1 MPLFLRDTGFAEAS
15 DLAACRQLLSNGS
28 RSFYA
33 ASFFLPK
40 SVREPAAALYAFCRV
55 ADDAIDL
62 EADRHGALARL
73 RERLER
79 IYRGTPLDQPIDRA
93 MAGAVERFHIPRVL
107 PEALLEGF
115 EWDAEGRL
123 YEDIEGVCDYSA
135 RVASA
140 VGAMMAALM
149 GVRSPQVLAR
159 ACDLGTAMQLSNICR
174 DVGEDAANGRIYLPL
189 NWLRE
194 AGIEPAAWLRRPVFS
209 PALGA
214 VVARVLA
221 LADDLY
227 QRAESGIARLPV
239 GCRPGIYAARLLYAE
254 IGHEVARN
262 GYDSVSRRAVVP
274 AARKLSLLSQALAVT
289 PFPGRQCD
297 DEPLAANRFLVDAVA
312 AAPPITQPGR
322 AVEQAPASAIKRRR
336 QRRRVSDQMLWVLDL
351 FQTLEE
357 RDRLAMYGGP
367 VYASSLYGER
377 ELLGAMRN
385 GAS

>member
-1 MPLFLRDTGFAEAS
+1 MPLFLRDTGFAEAA

-40 SVREPAAALYAFCRV
+40 AVREPAAALYAFCRI

-62 EADRHGALARL
+62 EADRRGALLRL
-73 RERLER
+73 RERLDR
-79 IYRGTPLDQPIDRA
+79 IYRGTSLDHPIDRA
-93 MAGAVERFHIPRVL
+93 MAGAVERFHIPRAL

-123 YEDIEGVCDYSA
+123 YEDIDGVCEYSA
-135 RVASA
+135 RVAAA
-140 VGAMMAALM
+140 VGAMMTALM

-159 ACDLGTAMQLSNICR
+159 ACDLGTAMQLTNICR
-174 DVGEDAANGRIYLPL
+174 DVGEDASNGRIYLPL
-189 NWLRE
+189 DWLRE
-194 AGIEPAAWLRRPVFS
+194 AGIDPAAWLRRPVFS
-209 PALGA
+209 AALGE
-214 VVARVLA
+214 VIRRMLDLA
-221 LADDLY
+221 EDLY
-227 QRAESGIARLPV
+227 RRAESGIARLPV

-274 AARKLSLLSQALAVT
+274 AARKVSLLSQALAVT
-289 PFPGRQCD
+289 PFPGRHCND
-297 DEPLAANRFLVDAVA
+297 APLDANRFLVDAVA
-312 AAPPITQPGR
+312 AAPPLVQPGR
-322 AVEQAPASAIKRRR
+322 GVPVAVSRR
-336 QRRRVSDQMLWVLDL
+336 QRRRIGDKVIWVLDL

-367 VYASSLYGER
+367 MYASSVYGER
-377 ELLGAMRN
+377 ELLGALRN
-385 GAS
+385 GPA